1 MNEGGV
7 KQDITY
13 IFLRNWLNFDSVE
26 FKLPATRI
34 SLITVE
40 QSANNPGTEEPC
52 DLQDS
57 FIATLRMRHSSPNRN
72 IIIIIIII
80 PSRYVYMFHV
90 ICCRA
95 SQKNIVHEVLD
106 FLKKFLA
113 SISPKIIQKTENDTV
128 GR

>member
-1 MNEGGV
+1 MKKFRFIRKVLINTNFTV
-7 KQDITY
+7 WFARFLYSYFTY
-13 IFLRNWLNFDSVE
+13 EAFQPKS
-26 FKLPATRI
+26 KY
-34 SLITVE
+34 
-40 QSANNPGTEEPC
+40 
-52 DLQDS
+52 
-57 FIATLRMRHSSPNRN
+57 